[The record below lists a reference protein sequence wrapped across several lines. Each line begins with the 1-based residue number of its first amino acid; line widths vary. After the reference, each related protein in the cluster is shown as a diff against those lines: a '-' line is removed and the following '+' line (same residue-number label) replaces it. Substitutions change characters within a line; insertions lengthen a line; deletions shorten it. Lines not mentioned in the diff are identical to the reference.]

1 MIKKMRYQ
9 FILVTM
15 GCISFIFLL
24 ILSVINISMTISS
37 RNQGYA
43 LLERISEA
51 PKNKDFPFPSEKE
64 ADPPH
69 GNPVDGFSAFRSFS
83 VHFDSDGE
91 IDSIHYNED
100 SDLDEETIR
109 SLAMEVFAQGSSHDR
124 GVSSKYLYLIKKDN
138 NNTDIFFLDYSLEK
152 NLSLRLFWTCLYI
165 GLIGIVFIFILVIV
179 LSRWIVKPVQTA
191 FERQKQFIADASH
204 ELKTPLTIITTNAEV
219 LSATLKD
226 NKWLQH
232 ILAQTKRMSTLIKN
246 LLELAKLDAY
256 EETYDFAEFDLSK
269 SVQNAA
275 LSFESIAFEYG
286 KTYTIDI
293 DEGIS
298 LYGNENSLKQLTTI
312 LLDNAF
318 KYSEEN
324 GSVSIGLK
332 QQGDKRI
339 LTVRNTGKGIPTEDQ
354 QKIFERFYRSDASR
368 SRESGGYGLGLSI
381 AESIVKLH
389 KGQITVKSDADSYS
403 YFTVILPGA

>member
-165 GLIGIVFIFILVIV
+165 GLIGIVFIFILVII